1 MRIVSS
7 LSTPYR
13 IYSQELTYIVVR
25 PNGVHFIAPAG
36 TTEFA
41 KRWNPQPG
49 DIVSFKHRGF
59 MFGSKKPKMPTLY
72 RVRND
77 MAWDDVIQSWKENV
91 IIPRGTFL
99 YIFIF

>member
-1 MRIVSS
+1 
-7 LSTPYR
+7 
-13 IYSQELTYIVVR
+13 
-25 PNGVHFIAPAG
+25 
-36 TTEFA
+36 
-41 KRWNPQPG
+41 
-49 DIVSFKHRGF
+49 
-59 MFGSKKPKMPTLY
+59 MPTLY